1 MATSNHIQLKWEEFK
16 ANVLLPS
23 NPGPIQISET
33 RRAFW
38 AGCTAMYYLLGSTP
52 KGCDDSQLGEYVKG
66 LKDELWK
73 NVEDMKKELIQS
85 LRERVE

>member
-33 RRAFW
+33 RKAFW
-38 AGCTAMYYLLGSTP
+38 AGCAAMYYLLGSATE
-52 KGCDDSQLGEYVKG
+52 GYNDAQMTQYVK
-66 LKDELWK
+66 DISAELGGH
-73 NVEDMKKELIQS
+73 VESLKKELIQ
-85 LRERVE
+85 RME